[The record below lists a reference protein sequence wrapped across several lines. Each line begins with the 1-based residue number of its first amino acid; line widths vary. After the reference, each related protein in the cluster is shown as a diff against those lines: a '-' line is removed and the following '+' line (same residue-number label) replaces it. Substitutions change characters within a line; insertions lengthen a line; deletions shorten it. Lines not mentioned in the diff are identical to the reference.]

1 MGETK
6 MMLPQ
11 KGEKATG
18 HSIEVTRIYLDR
30 GETVARSLWVRISP
44 RNPLLKL
51 ALIPP
56 IIALMV
62 VLLILMLVALGL
74 MLLAIAL
81 MRAISLRK
89 PRKQDRGRRHRNFP
103 NFWL

>member
-1 MGETK
+1 

-11 KGEKATG
+11 KPEKTTG

-30 GETVARSLWVRISP
+30 GETVARSLWVKISP

-51 ALIPP
+51 ALLPP

-62 VLLILMLVALGL
+62 ALLILMLLALGFI
-74 MLLAIAL
+74 LLAVVL
-81 MRAISLRK
+81 MRIISIRKLREE
-89 PRKQDRGRRHRNFP
+89 D
-103 NFWL
+103 